1 MGEENKDIPNGDGV
15 NSPGVQPPPQSPQGQ
30 AKPAAQKVVPDFLAQ
45 AKQFGK
51 ETPKQAYG
59 PTGPSSNA
67 RPAQGGSTPTGD
79 PTIVATNPDGT
90 PAPMQPGDQGINP
103 AGYDELKAEAKLW
116 VWTTDFLASRGLAFY
131 SKEGKKDDFKCDA
144 EEKSQL
150 ESALVEYFKTLP
162 VTPKMP
168 AWMALAVAAAMIF
181 GAKAIAAHQ
190 VRTEATKKQ
199 KAAAKAKKDS
209 PIVEDTITTRNVGQ
223 MQVVKSTPNKPKP
236 SKVPKRKVKP
246 PYVPYDPSK
255 PYWDQARNSQG
266 KKVSNPVSTE
276 ENEKRK
282 ASNGQ
287 PCLNCNQNSCAPGKN
302 ACSPHCAGKLKKKK
316 S

>member
-1 MGEENKDIPNGDGV
+1 MAEEIKNNGSDEPVKDAAD
-15 NSPGVQPPPQSPQGQ
+15 NSAQVSPQAQ
-30 AKPAAQKVVPDFLAQ
+30 AKPVAQKVVPDFLAQ

-67 RPAQGGSTPTGD
+67 GLAQAGSTPSGD
-79 PTIVATNPDGT
+79 PTIVATNADGT
-90 PAPMQPGDQGINP
+90 PAQMQPGDQGINP

-190 VRTEATKKQ
+190 MRQEATKKA

-209 PIVEDTITTRNVGQ
+209 PLVEDTITTRNVGQ
-223 MQVVKSTPNKPKP
+223 MQVVKSTPNKPKA

-246 PYVPYDPSK
+246 LYVPYDPAK

-266 KKVSNPVSTE
+266 KKVSNPVSNE

-287 PCLNCNQNSCAPGKN
+287 PCLNCNQNICAPGKN

-316 S
+316 A